1 MFGVDEV
8 AVFAD
13 PAEPRLL
20 RPGLVH
26 QRPTV
31 YTGPPIGPVHL
42 VLQPASQAPQAT
54 IDDPVVVPPP
64 AVACHRQAAGLAL
77 RLDMVVK
84 AHRQNTAYPWQ

>member
-26 QRPTV
+26 QGPTV